1 MIENIAKQAWNKYFG
16 DDMDFLNKYFCTYYN
31 AHNLIINLG
40 KNNEFIYMGLI
51 VKYYYKYY
59 NETIP
64 IGYVT
69 AVLTNPKYRNQG
81 YFRKT
86 MQKIFDRLINQEYI
100 ISFLIPASE
109 ELSITYQRYG
119 YSKCFI
125 DEQELNKNKSIIHEQ
140 KTINLYKELNY
151 DISQLKP
158 NTIGLLRIIDV
169 EKALKLYAKNFPTE
183 EKTYKITDNQ
193 IKENNKL
200 IEIKE
205 GNIKIVENIEEF
217 EDIEEIEIS
226 KLSYLI
232 FKNSYMD
239 LMFDK

>member
-1 MIENIAKQAWNKYFG
+1 MIESIAKQAWNKYFG
-16 DDMDFLNKYFCTYYN
+16 DDMDFLNKYFDTYYN
-31 AHNLIINLG
+31 AQNLIINVE

-59 NETIP
+59 NQTIP
-64 IGYVT
+64 IGYIT

-86 MQKIFDRLINQEYI
+86 MQEIFDKLINQEYF

-125 DEQELNKNKSIIHEQ
+125 DKQEPNKHKSIIHEQ
-140 KTINLYKELNY
+140 KTINLYKELGY
-151 DISQLKP
+151 DISQQKP
-158 NTIGLLRIIDV
+158 NTIGLLRIINV
-169 EKALKLYAKNFPTE
+169 EKALRLYAKNFPSE
-183 EKTYKITDNQ
+183 EKTYKITDDQ
-193 IKENNKL
+193 IKENNKI

-205 GNIKIVENIEEF
+205 GNIKVVENVDEF
-217 EDIEEIEIS
+217 EEIEIS

-232 FKNSYMD
+232 FQNSYMD